1 MFKFISLLFIF
12 IIISCCGFMYAEV
25 FTKREMQLKA
35 ILKILLSLKN
45 EIVYLSV
52 PLEEA
57 LLNIG
62 SKADEPFKN
71 LIKAMREDLQKNE
84 ADSVYEIVK
93 EEYKKIDNELYLKE
107 NDIKILADL
116 FKGLGESGVYGQE
129 ALMNMTEQEIKIN
142 IAEAEEISKKNVKLY
157 RYLGICIGAMVV
169 IFLI

>member
-1 MFKFISLLFIF
+1 MFKFISLLIIF
-12 IIISCCGFMYAEV
+12 IIISYCGFMYAEV

-62 SKADEPFKN
+62 LKADEPFKN
-71 LIKAMREDLQKNE
+71 LIKVIREDLQKNE

-93 EEYKKIDNELYLKE
+93 EEYQKIDNEFYLKK

-169 IFLI
+169 IFLM